1 MFILVSLWLDARHSW
16 TKMISVNIAI
26 HHERYLNS
34 TWIDDDSNYSTTQEI
49 YWHRLDC
56 DECQSFF
63 SRYLLWYRP
72 LQVILFVGL
81 ERKNWW
87 LVSWSIMRSS
97 QVTADDVLHALQ
109 CVFNSI
115 QANAWHSA
123 NKRGIKSCTSPTRR
137 RTGVR
142 SVEWIYW
149 RKICLQDA
157 FVSVDSSR
165 AFIYLW
171 TDFGHQGVTHK

>member
-1 MFILVSLWLDARHSW
+1 MNV
-16 TKMISVNIAI
+16 
-26 HHERYLNS
+26 
-34 TWIDDDSNYSTTQEI
+34 TWIQHELTMIPITQRPKKYI
-49 YWHRLDC
+49 DTGWIVT
-56 DECQSFF
+56 SVKAFF

-123 NKRGIKSCTSPTRR
+123 NKRGIKSCTSPTRH

-149 RKICLQDA
+149 RENMSSCTKMLSSPWTPRELLFICELTLDTREWHINNKCA
-157 FVSVDSSR
+157 HIPIRTSIFMAV
-165 AFIYLW
+165 
-171 TDFGHQGVTHK
+171 